1 MNKYARIDMT
11 TSVGAAVAAAALG
24 LDAGSYEGMVIPDMG
39 ASSSA
44 AGLLAGT
51 SASSS
56 SGASDTRNS
65 GGGVPETK
73 ERFAR
78 ENHSEIERRRR
89 NKMTH
94 YINELAEMVPQCAAL
109 GRKPDKLTILRM
121 AVSHMKTIREVSSGS
136 VDPSSYKPSFL
147 TDQELKHLIL
157 EAANGFLFVI
167 SCDTGRVLYVA
178 DSILPVLNLMQV
190 RIFMIFYGFL
200 GHNVGSNCV
209 RNKKI
214 VFELKNQKI
223 DFFLGE
229 NVKIDRLPY
238 ENVLNYKK
246 F

>member
-1 MNKYARIDMT
+1 MNKYPRIDMT

-24 LDAGSYEGMVIPDMG
+24 LDANLYEGMPIPDMSHDAG
-39 ASSSA
+39 SSNA
-44 AGLLAGT
+44 MLAGT

-56 SGASDTRNS
+56 SGASDSR
-65 GGGVPETK
+65 GGGGGTETK

-121 AVSHMKTIREVSSGS
+121 AVSHMKSIRDMATGGA
-136 VDPSSYKPSFL
+136 DPSSYKPSFL

-157 EAANGFLFVI
+157 EAANGFLFVV

-178 DSILPVLNLMQV
+178 DSILPVLNLTQV
-190 RIFMIFYGFL
+190 SWFWKVVPPFL
-200 GHNVGSNCV
+200 GSQPEC
-209 RNKKI
+209 
-214 VFELKNQKI
+214 
-223 DFFLGE
+223 
-229 NVKIDRLPY
+229 
-238 ENVLNYKK
+238 
-246 F
+246 